1 MNDEGVS
8 PVIAVIL
15 MVAITVVLAATVY
28 VWVSGFATEDS
39 GPEQAAA
46 TAKGV
51 DLSGDGDVEWIQ
63 ITLTSGQ
70 NAPYSHDDVTYSAT
84 APNGTS
90 LSAADADHLCTSAQT
105 DGTHNFCADGTEFFD
120 GDNEW
125 DVGQNLWIPCGSEGD
140 ADSNDSGNHPITV
153 SVSGTTILDT
163 SVSCDRTVDDLE

>member
-1 MNDEGVS
+1 MSKTKRRQTVTDDEGVS

-51 DLSGDGDVEWIQ
+51 DLDDNGDVDWIQ
-63 ITLTSGQ
+63 VTLTSGE
-70 NAPYSHDDVTYSAT
+70 NAPYSADDVTNSTTDNSGNTIGFVCTDASDAANCDGSAT
-84 APNGTS
+84 E
-90 LSAADADHLCTSAQT
+90 
-105 DGTHNFCADGTEFFD
+105 FREADGD
-120 GDNEW
+120 EW
-125 DVGQNLWIPCGSEGD
+125 DVGENLWIPCKGD
-140 ADSNDSGNHPITV
+140 GTHLLTF

-163 SVSCDRTVDDLE
+163 SVSCDEDPTA